1 MLVRKIVH
9 TLCGVVLLGVLATS
23 VTGAS
28 FNTSR
33 TTHFTFSRAV
43 QLPGVT
49 LPAGTY
55 TFEVV
60 NANSGSDVVSV
71 TSRDRSK
78 VYLMRIHASRLPP
91 VSGHTQGEHYLRR
104 NRRRHA
110 ATRESVVSGKR
121 DPRPRVRLLTT
132 HLYPR
137 RA

>member
-9 TLCGVVLLGVLATS
+9 TLCGVVLLGLLATS

-28 FNTSR
+28 FNTNR

-60 NANSGSDVVSV
+60 NANSGADVVSV

-78 VYLMRIHASRLPP
+78 VYTMQITRPVYRQSASTLKASVTFGETKAGMPP
-91 VSGHTQGEHYLRR
+91 PLKAWYPESE
-104 NRRRHA
+104 
-110 ATRESVVSGKR
+110 TRGREFI
-121 DPRPRVRLLTT
+121 
-132 HLYPR
+132 Y
-137 RA
+137 